1 MQYFIE
7 LSDEAKFT
15 VKEILAYYAGVSI
28 SLKDRF
34 EVELTKS
41 IELLVKNPLH
51 HQVRYRKVRIAF
63 TEAFLYGIHYMV
75 ENEYIYILKHST
87 PKGFLNKKLVFSCTN
102 PSDFHK
108 LSHLS

>member
-1 MQYFIE
+1 MPYFIE

-15 VKEILAYYAGVSI
+15 VKETLEYYAGVSI
-28 SLKDRF
+28 SLKDKF

-63 TEAFLYGIHYMV
+63 TEAFPYGIHYIV
-75 ENEYIYILKHST
+75 ENEYIYILKILHT
-87 PKGFLNKKLVFSCTN
+87 KMFFK
-102 PSDFHK
+102 
-108 LSHLS
+108 